1 MKNTYVLGVFKVEV
15 YKNHACAINYYKSHL
30 LKLKRSGGGRSM
42 ADVKKTFK
50 VIIAEKTAAFNCI
63 N

>member
-1 MKNTYVLGVFKVEV
+1 MYSKLNLKYIKIM
-15 YKNHACAINYYKSHL
+15 HAPYINYKSHL
-30 LKLKRSGGGRSM
+30 LKLKRSGGGRSI

-50 VIIAEKTAAFNCI
+50 VLIAEKTAAFNCF